1 VTSALELTSQLAKEA
16 DEMQSI
22 PVDTARLGVL
32 RCANVPEVKF
42 SNSETQ
48 EVKKDRDGNPVY
60 TVAVIVRPDGR
71 RISVIEIA
79 VSGEPQGLEP
89 GQAVKVTGLTAFVWA
104 MGDRSGVSFRADA
117 ITPAHATPVQRKGG
131 DA

>member
-1 VTSALELTSQLAKEA
+1 
-16 DEMQSI
+16 MQSI

-32 RCANVPEVKF
+32 RCANAPELKF

-60 TVAVIVRPDGR
+60 TVAVTVRPDGR

-79 VSGEPQGLEP
+79 VSGEPKGIEP
-89 GQAVKVTGLTAFVWA
+89 GQVVKVTGLTAFVWS
-104 MGDRSGVSFRADA
+104 MGDRNGVSFRADA
-117 ITPAHATPVQRKGG
+117 ITPASGTAVQGKGG

>member
-1 VTSALELTSQLAKEA
+1 
-16 DEMQSI
+16 MQSI

-32 RCANVPEVKF
+32 RCAIAPEVKI

-60 TVAVIVRPDGR
+60 TVAVTVRQDRR

-79 VSGEPQGLEP
+79 VSGEPTGIEE
-89 GQAVKVTGLTAFVWA
+89 GQIVKVTGLVAFMWS
-104 MGDRSGVSFRADA
+104 MGDRHGVSFRADA
-117 ITPAHATPVQRKGG
+117 ITSIPATPAAARKGG

>member
-1 VTSALELTSQLAKEA
+1 
-16 DEMQSI
+16 MQSI

-32 RCANVPEVKF
+32 RCVNGPEVKF

-60 TVAVIVRPDGR
+60 TVAVTVRPDGR

-79 VSGEPQGLEP
+79 VSGEPKGLEP
-89 GQAVKVTGLTAFVWA
+89 GQVVKVTGLTAFVWT
-104 MGDRSGVSFRADA
+104 MGDRNGVSFRADT
-117 ITPAHATPVQRKGG
+117 ITPAHTSGTHTKGG
-131 DA
+131 EA